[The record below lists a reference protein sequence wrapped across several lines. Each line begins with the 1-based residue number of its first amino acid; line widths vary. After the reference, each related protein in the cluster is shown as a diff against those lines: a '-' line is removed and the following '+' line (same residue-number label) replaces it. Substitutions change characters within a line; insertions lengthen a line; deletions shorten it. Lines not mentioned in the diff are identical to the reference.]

1 LPYAPADPEAYG
13 HASIEKRVW
22 QVRRVMDFPH
32 AGDLMVISTVY
43 PDGTV
48 AALEELIGNHGG
60 LGGEQTDAFLFH
72 PPDVVVPDTRNSTDV
87 FHILNAVRGAP
98 EPAKVEASQS
108 GPAEASAWSPSNLA
122 KGIGQAGLWI
132 GRALRA
138 LLLDRS
144 AYQEVAKD
152 VLMTGPALLIGLLAV
167 LVDTLVMEDG
177 FNLPVFAGRFIFW
190 LLSVLMVFIAG
201 RMLSKKGEFTRT
213 FRAVG
218 FAQMA
223 WFLGVLTLIPPI
235 APLARLITVIVAF
248 FSVWIGAAEAH
259 ETKGWRTI
267 LLPVMVVIA
276 WVVVAF
282 VVGSLVA
289 GAGYTISTL
298 LGDLGATPPQ

>member
-1 LPYAPADPEAYG
+1 
-13 HASIEKRVW
+13 
-22 QVRRVMDFPH
+22 
-32 AGDLMVISTVY
+32 MVISTVY

-87 FHILNAVRGAP
+87 FHILNGVRGTP
-98 EPAKVEASQS
+98 VPPKVEAPQA
-108 GPAEASAWSPSNLA
+108 GQTEIGAWSPSNLA
-122 KGIGQAGLWI
+122 RGIGQVGAWI

-138 LLLDRS
+138 LLLDRT
-144 AYQEVAKD
+144 AYQEVARD
-152 VLMTGPALLIGLLAV
+152 ALMTGPALLLGLLAV
-167 LVDTLVMEDG
+167 VIDTLVMEQGSFDP
-177 FNLPVFAGRFIFW
+177 LVLAGRFAFW

-218 FAQMA
+218 FAQAA
-223 WFLGVLTLIPPI
+223 WLLGVLTLIPPI
-235 APLARLITVIVAF
+235 APLTRLITVILAF
-248 FSVWIGAAEAH
+248 FAVWIGAAEAH

-267 LLPVMVVIA
+267 LLPAMVVIA

-289 GAGYTISTL
+289 GAGYTVEAL
-298 LGDLGATPPQ
+298 LGDVGMTAPQ

>member
-1 LPYAPADPEAYG
+1 
-13 HASIEKRVW
+13 
-22 QVRRVMDFPH
+22 
-32 AGDLMVISTVY
+32 
-43 PDGTV
+43 
-48 AALEELIGNHGG
+48 
-60 LGGEQTDAFLFH
+60 
-72 PPDVVVPDTRNSTDV
+72 
-87 FHILNAVRGAP
+87 
-98 EPAKVEASQS
+98 
-108 GPAEASAWSPSNLA
+108 
-122 KGIGQAGLWI
+122 
-132 GRALRA
+132 
-138 LLLDRS
+138 
-144 AYQEVAKD
+144 
-152 VLMTGPALLIGLLAV
+152 
-167 LVDTLVMEDG
+167 MEDG

-267 LLPVMVVIA
+267 LLPVLVVIA
-276 WVVVAF
+276 WVIVAF
-282 VVGSLVA
+282 AVGSLVA